1 MKQRF
6 EKKLK
11 ECGVKNTS
19 NILLALSGGVDSMV
33 LLDLFMK
40 TGVSFSIAHC
50 NFCLR
55 GKESDEDEA
64 FIRLFSNQNKISLYV
79 KSFDTLSY
87 AKENKISIQMAA
99 RSLRYK
105 WFYTIKK
112 KYGFC
117 YIATAH
123 HYTDSVETV
132 LINLIRGTG
141 ISGLH
146 GINNLKKMI
155 RPLLPFSK
163 QDIINYATRNN
174 IDYREDSS
182 NNDDKYIRNKVR
194 SKIIPIMQEI
204 NPNVIKSI
212 GSTIVRLRDVECIY
226 NQFILEKKA
235 RIISKKQNEYR
246 INIDMLLKEPSSKQI
261 LYEII
266 SDFGFFD
273 IDSVFNA
280 LSSKSGKEFF
290 NSDFYM
296 IKDRRD
302 LIISDYINNNREVV
316 SEEVRILKKHKLQ
329 FEVTQMND
337 YSYFIK
343 QANLKLMHI
352 DYDKLQFPLLIR
364 PWQKGD
370 SFMPLGMKGVKKLS
384 DYFIDNK
391 FSLIKKKKA
400 RLLISNNQIVCII
413 GERLDERFKLVQESK
428 KIYIVKSL

>member
-1 MKQRF
+1 MKQSF
-6 EKKLK
+6 EKNLK

-33 LLDLFMK
+33 LLDLFIK

-64 FIRLFSNQNKISLYV
+64 FIRSFSNQNNISLYV
-79 KSFDTLSY
+79 KSFDTISY
-87 AKENKISIQMAA
+87 AKENKISVQMAA

-112 KYGFC
+112 KYNFC

-146 GINNLKKMI
+146 GINNLKKLI

-163 QDIINYATRNN
+163 QDIIHYATRNN

-212 GSTIVRLRDVECIY
+212 GSTIVRLRDIECIY

-235 RIISKKQNEYR
+235 RIISKKQNEYK

-266 SDFGFFD
+266 SGFGFFD
-273 IDSVFNA
+273 IDSVFNS

-302 LIISDYINNNREVV
+302 LIISDYIHNNREVV
-316 SEEVRILKKHKLQ
+316 SDEVRILKQHKLH
-329 FEVTQMND
+329 FEVTKMND

-343 QANLKLMHI
+343 QANSKLMHI
-352 DYDKLQFPLLIR
+352 DYDKLQFPLIIR

-370 SFMPLGMKGVKKLS
+370 AFIPLGMKGLKKLS
-384 DYFIDNK
+384 DYFVDNK

>member
-1 MKQRF
+1 MKQIF
-6 EKKLK
+6 EKNLK
-11 ECGVKNTS
+11 ECGVKKTS

-64 FIRLFSNQNKISLYV
+64 FIRLFSAQNSIPLYV
-79 KSFDTLSY
+79 KSFDALSY

-163 QDIINYATRNN
+163 QDIIHYATRNN

-212 GSTIVRLRDVECIY
+212 GSTIVRLTDVERIY

-235 RIISKKQNEYR
+235 RIISKTQNEYR

-266 SDFGFFD
+266 SDFGFLD
-273 IDSVFNA
+273 IDSVFNS

-316 SEEVRILKKHKLQ
+316 SEEVRTLKQHKLQ
-329 FEVTQMND
+329 FEVTKMNNYD
-337 YSYFIK
+337 YFIK
-343 QANLKLMHI
+343 KANLKLMHI

-364 PWQKGD
+364 PWQNGD